1 MVQHVRVSFME
12 LNAHFQA
19 ANQLMCHELY
29 VAMSV
34 MLFLCW
40 VKKTRVGKSFT
51 VHVFIDLRLFSFG
64 WDRVKLLVLLL
75 S

>member
-1 MVQHVRVSFME
+1 MVKHVCVSFME

-40 VKKTRVGKSFT
+40 VKETRVGKSFI
-51 VHVFIDLRLFSFG
+51 VHVSFDLRISGCG